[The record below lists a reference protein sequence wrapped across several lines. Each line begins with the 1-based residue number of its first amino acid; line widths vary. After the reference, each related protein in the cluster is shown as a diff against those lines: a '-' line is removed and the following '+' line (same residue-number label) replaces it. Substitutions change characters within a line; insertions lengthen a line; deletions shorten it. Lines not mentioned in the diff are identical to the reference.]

1 MKESREGRRVP
12 STVFRTREGDRW
24 VDVSSDEIFAA
35 KTVVVF
41 ALPGAFTP
49 TCSSTHLPR
58 YEELSGELF
67 ARGVDEILCVSV
79 NDAFVMNAWKED
91 QRAEHVRVLPD
102 GNGVEVCE
110 ALRTYAPDV
119 RTLVLTSF
127 CDDDTLFAAIDA
139 GAAGFVLKR
148 LDGDELIDSVR
159 CVHEGTS
166 VIDPRLT
173 DRMFNR
179 LRARESTDEERLA
192 ELNDRE
198 HQLLELVAE
207 GLTNRQIGARLYLS
221 EKTVK
226 NYVSAMLQKL
236 NMRTRTEAAVFAT
249 RLAARRQAETTPQRS
264 G

>member
-1 MKESREGRRVP
+1 M
-12 STVFRTREGDRW
+12 
-24 VDVSSDEIFAA
+24 
-35 KTVVVF
+35 
-41 ALPGAFTP
+41 
-49 TCSSTHLPR
+49 
-58 YEELSGELF
+58 
-67 ARGVDEILCVSV
+67 
-79 NDAFVMNAWKED
+79 
-91 QRAEHVRVLPD
+91 
-102 GNGVEVCE
+102 
-110 ALRTYAPDV
+110 
-119 RTLVLTSF
+119 
-127 CDDDTLFAAIDA
+127 
-139 GAAGFVLKR
+139 
-148 LDGDELIDSVR
+148 R

>member
-1 MKESREGRRVP
+1 MTI
-12 STVFRTREGDRW
+12 TVFLLDDHEMVRRGLRDILATEDDIDVIGEAGTVDEG
-24 VDVSSDEIFAA
+24 
-35 KTVVVF
+35 
-41 ALPGAFTP
+41 
-49 TCSSTHLPR
+49 
-58 YEELSGELF
+58 
-67 ARGVDEILCVSV
+67 ARGIVGMRPDVALVDI
-79 NDAFVMNAWKED
+79 
-91 QRAEHVRVLPD
+91 VLPD

-179 LRARESTDEERLA
+179 LRARESTEEERLA

-249 RLAARRQAETTPQRS
+249 RLAARRHAETTPQRS

>member
-1 MKESREGRRVP
+1 
-12 STVFRTREGDRW
+12 
-24 VDVSSDEIFAA
+24 
-35 KTVVVF
+35 
-41 ALPGAFTP
+41 
-49 TCSSTHLPR
+49 
-58 YEELSGELF
+58 
-67 ARGVDEILCVSV
+67 
-79 NDAFVMNAWKED
+79 
-91 QRAEHVRVLPD
+91 
-102 GNGVEVCE
+102 
-110 ALRTYAPDV
+110 
-119 RTLVLTSF
+119 
-127 CDDDTLFAAIDA
+127 
-139 GAAGFVLKR
+139 
-148 LDGDELIDSVR
+148 
-159 CVHEGTS
+159 
-166 VIDPRLT
+166 
-173 DRMFNR
+173 MFNR